1 MPSPLTL
8 LAGHLDVTDSDEMSR
23 RVGDSRKRSVNV
35 SNAGILLTGYFEDIE
50 ARTHH
55 KEIDINTKRRR
66 RAKKMRLVVGSSA
79 FRDELGCF
87 AGRSV
92 PNVFAKGLD
101 GTLVRRR
108 GRRHAVGIVG
118 ARLAIS
124 GALRAPAV
132 SFVRRGRLCI
142 CCANCRSCLRAGR

>member
-1 MPSPLTL
+1 MLILDLGGGLQDTIAKSPHTFSRTS
-8 LAGHLDVTDSDEMSR
+8 DVTDSDEMSR

-66 RAKKMRLVVGSSA
+66 RAKKMGLVVGSSA

-101 GTLVRRR
+101 G
-108 GRRHAVGIVG
+108 
-118 ARLAIS
+118 
-124 GALRAPAV
+124 
-132 SFVRRGRLCI
+132 
-142 CCANCRSCLRAGR
+142 